1 MASSVLAP
9 PKAAPRETRG
19 HHDRGPSRLRRIAI
33 VASVVALVPAAISY
47 VSAMSGPSNTALGV
61 RSVEWLR
68 DNGAAGI
75 VGQIETWYYSLTA
88 PSKGGPARKALPKVG
103 VAGGVNPPRV
113 VLPVTERPQAVAPM
127 IAPVLAGEGVWKPTR
142 AGLGSAPPLLVTT
155 FRDEPA
161 YPRVVIGLAW
171 IDTKR
176 TQVSLIPGRIEPTVA
191 LPSRA
196 MEVPFSTRNR
206 LLATFN
212 SGFKLRDSGGSLG
225 TGGYV
230 LGGTTYAAMKTGL
243 ATLVGYRDGRI
254 DIVNWTHGPTAP
266 SSVLYARQN
275 LPLIVDHG
283 LPSAE
288 LSNNSA
294 WGATIGGAVL
304 VARSGVGIDSH
315 GNLIYAAGS
324 DQTVVS
330 LADALIRAGAVRAME
345 LDINPYW
352 VSFITYS
359 AFGALGPAN
368 LLPDMTRV
376 ATRYLTP
383 DDRDFFAV
391 YLRK

>member
-1 MASSVLAP
+1 MASTVFAP
-9 PKAAPRETRG
+9 PKEAPRKTRRR
-19 HHDRGPSRLRRIAI
+19 HDRRPNRLRRIAI
-33 VASVVALVPAAISY
+33 VASLVALLPAGISY

-61 RSVEWLR
+61 RTVEWLR

-103 VAGGVNPPRV
+103 VGGAGAPPQV

-127 IAPVLAGEGVWKPTR
+127 LAPALAGEGVWKPTR
-142 AGLGSAPPLLVTT
+142 TGLGSAPPLLVTT

-191 LPSRA
+191 LSTRA
-196 MEVPFSTRNR
+196 MEVPLSTRNR

-230 LGGTTYAAMKTGL
+230 LGGTTYAQMKNGL
-243 ATLVGYRDGRI
+243 ATLIGYRDGRMN
-254 DIVNWTHGPTAP
+254 IVNWTHGPTAP
-266 SSVLYARQN
+266 GSVLYARQN

-304 VARSGVGIDSH
+304 VSRSGVGIDRH

-359 AFGALGPAN
+359 GFGALGPSN
-368 LLPDMTRV
+368 LLPDMQRV

>member
-1 MASSVLAP
+1 MASTVFAP
-9 PKAAPRETRG
+9 PKGVPREAR
-19 HHDRGPSRLRRIAI
+19 HKPDRGLTRLRRIAI
-33 VASVVALVPAAISY
+33 VASIVALLPGVVSY

-88 PSKGGPARKALPKVG
+88 PSKGGPARKTVPKVG
-103 VAGGVNPPRV
+103 VVAPVAPVRR
-113 VLPVTERPQAVAPM
+113 LPVNERPHSVAAVILPADP
-127 IAPVLAGEGVWKPTR
+127 GEGVWHPAR
-142 AGLGSAPPLLVTT
+142 AGLGSAPPLSN
-155 FRDEPA
+155 EPD

-176 TQVSLIPGRIEPTVA
+176 TQVSLIPGRLEPTVS

-196 MEVPFSTRNR
+196 MEVPPSTRSR

-212 SGFKLRDSGGSLG
+212 SGFKLSDSGGSLG
-225 TGGYV
+225 SAGYV
-230 LGGTTYAAMKTGL
+230 LDGHTYAPMKNGL
-243 ATLVGYRDGRI
+243 ATLIGYRDGRI
-254 DIVNWTHGPTAP
+254 NILNWTHGATAP
-266 SSVLYARQN
+266 ASVLYARQN

-283 LPSAE
+283 LPSAQ
-288 LSNNSA
+288 LSNNSL

-304 VARSGVGIDSH
+304 VSRSGVGIDRH
-315 GNLIYAAGS
+315 GNLIYVAGA
-324 DQTVVS
+324 DQTTTS

-359 AFGALGPAN
+359 GFGALGPSN
-368 LLPDMTRV
+368 LLPDMQRSNL
-376 ATRYLTP
+376 RYLTP

>member
-1 MASSVLAP
+1 MATTVS
-9 PKAAPRETRG
+9 APRKGVPREARRRPDG
-19 HHDRGPSRLRRIAI
+19 GLIRLRRIAL
-33 VASVVALVPAAISY
+33 VAAIVALVPGVFSY
-47 VSAMSGPSNTALGV
+47 VNAMSGPSNTALGV

-75 VGQIETWYYSLTA
+75 VAQIETWYYSLTA
-88 PSKGGPARKALPKVG
+88 PSKGGPPLKALPKVG
-103 VAGGVNPPRV
+103 HPGTVVVAPK
-113 VLPVTERPQAVAPM
+113 LPVNERPHTVAPV
-127 IAPVLAGEGVWKPTR
+127 ILPALAGEGVWRPTR
-142 AGLGSAPPLLVTT
+142 AGLGSRPPLLVTT
-155 FRDEPA
+155 LRDEPD
-161 YPRVVIGLAW
+161 YPQAVIGLAW

-176 TQVSLIPGRIEPTVA
+176 TQVSLIPGRIEPTVS

-196 MEVPFSTRNR
+196 MEVPLSTRSR

-212 SGFKLRDSGGSLG
+212 SGFKLTDSGGSLG
-225 TGGYV
+225 SSGYV
-230 LGGTTYAAMKTGL
+230 LGGQTYAPMRNGL
-243 ATLVGYRDGRI
+243 ATLIGYRDGRI
-254 DIVNWTHGPTAP
+254 NILNWTHGATAP
-266 SSVLYARQN
+266 GSVLYARQN

-304 VARSGVGIDSH
+304 VSRSGIGIDRH

-324 DQTVVS
+324 EQTVTS
-330 LADALIRAGAVRAME
+330 LADALIRAGAIRAME

-359 AFGALGPAN
+359 GFGAVGPSN
-368 LLPDMTRV
+368 LLPTMQRS
-376 ATRYLTP
+376 AARYLTP

>member
-1 MASSVLAP
+1 MATTVS
-9 PKAAPRETRG
+9 APRKGVPREARRRPDG
-19 HHDRGPSRLRRIAI
+19 GLIRLRRIAI
-33 VASVVALVPAAISY
+33 VAAFVALVPGAISY

-75 VGQIETWYYSLTA
+75 VAQIETWYYSLTA
-88 PSKGGPARKALPKVG
+88 PSKGGPPLKALPKVG
-103 VAGGVNPPRV
+103 HPGTVVVAPR
-113 VLPVTERPQAVAPM
+113 LPVNERPHTVAPV
-127 IAPVLAGEGVWKPTR
+127 IQPALAGEGVWRPTR
-142 AGLGSAPPLLVTT
+142 TGLGSRPPLLVTT
-155 FRDEPA
+155 LRDQPD
-161 YPRVVIGLAW
+161 YPQVVIGLAW
-171 IDTKR
+171 IDIKR
-176 TQVSLIPGRIEPTVA
+176 TQVSLYAGRIEPTVS

-196 MEVPFSTRNR
+196 MEVPLSARNR

-212 SGFKLRDSGGSLG
+212 SGFKLSDSLG
-225 TGGYV
+225 GYAIY
-230 LGGTTYAAMKTGL
+230 GHTYAPMRNGL
-243 ATLVGYRDGRI
+243 ATIIGYRDGRI
-254 DIVNWTHGPTAP
+254 NILNWTHGTTAP
-266 SSVLYARQN
+266 GSVLYARQN

-283 LPSAE
+283 LPSPA

-304 VARSGVGIDSH
+304 VSRSGIGIDRH

-324 DQTVVS
+324 DQTVTS

-359 AFGALGPAN
+359 GFGAIGPSN
-368 LLPDMTRV
+368 LLPTMQRT
-376 ATRYLTP
+376 ASRYLTP